1 MGDPVA
7 HALDFVRNF
16 AALAER
22 LATRNIVVRSLHC
35 DWSAFGSWTL
45 DASRGDAEAK
55 RSAAIRRHAFNEAGP
70 EVCRA
75 MWDGKDRQLSMGS
88 TPSQVSVM
96 VNQWRYLEPQSCNS
110 YEAALMLAEK
120 WLCDHLGSS
129 PTS

>member
-1 MGDPVA
+1 MDDPVA
-7 HALDFVRNF
+7 HALGFVRNL

-55 RSAAIRRHAFNEAGP
+55 RSPAIRLHAFDETGP

-75 MWDGKDRQLSMGS
+75 IWDGKERQLSMGS
-88 TPSQVSVM
+88 TPSKVSVM
-96 VNQWRYLEPQSCNS
+96 VNQWRYIEPQSCDS
-110 YEAALMLAEK
+110 YEHALTLAEN
-120 WLCDHLGSS
+120 WLYSRLGS
-129 PTS
+129 